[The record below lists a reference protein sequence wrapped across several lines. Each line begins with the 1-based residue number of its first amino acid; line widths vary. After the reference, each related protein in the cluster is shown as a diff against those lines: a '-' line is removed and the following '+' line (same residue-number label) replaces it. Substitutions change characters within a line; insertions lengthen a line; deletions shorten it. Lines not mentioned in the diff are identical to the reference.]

1 MAIRIR
7 NITPRELLRL
17 LPELADLLVDTV
29 NAGSPLGFLSP
40 LGQAEARDYWQ
51 ALVPDLERG
60 GRILVAACEHHT
72 IVGAGQL
79 VLSPWPNARHRA
91 EVQKLLVAR
100 QRRGRGIGAAL
111 VAALHDAARR
121 RGLALLVLNTRR
133 GEPAEALY
141 RRLGYKEVGVIPG
154 WTVGPDGERYEHVTL
169 YHELA

>member
-51 ALVPDLERG
+51 ALVPDLEDISG
-60 GRILVAACEHHT
+60 VSSAQV
-72 IVGAGQL
+72 VGAGQL

-121 RGLALLVLNTRR
+121 RGLALLVLNARR